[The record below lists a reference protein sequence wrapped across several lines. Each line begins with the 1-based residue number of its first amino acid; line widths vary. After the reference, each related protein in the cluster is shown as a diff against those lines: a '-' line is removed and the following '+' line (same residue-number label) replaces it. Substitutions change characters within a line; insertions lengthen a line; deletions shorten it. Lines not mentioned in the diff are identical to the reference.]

1 MVKAPAPRLRYLVD
15 RPIAPGSLLEVAPG
29 VLWLRMPL
37 PIDLDHI
44 NLWLL
49 RDTDGW
55 SVVDTGYAA
64 SRCAEVWEQV
74 LDAPELGGRPLRRV
88 LLTHSHPDHI
98 GLAGWLQHRCDAV
111 VWLSSPGQRIA
122 RLFAGTSAEDT
133 RRNAAHLVALGVD
146 DAHELLGEFGRHGRA
161 NATYPLPRIDHAA
174 RDGERFEV
182 DGRSWEVIETWG
194 HIDGHHALL
203 CPELEVLVSG
213 DHVLPSISPNV
224 SYTFAQQGADPLGD
238 FLDGLRRFAAL
249 QGDPL
254 VLPAHGR
261 PFRGLRERANS
272 LLDHHEQELRRLH
285 DGMGDTAADARTAA
299 QLVPLLFGDR
309 LPGFHR
315 VLAVQECAAHLEHL
329 VRRGVAGREES
340 ADGRIRYRRRAD
352 IHASRPVA
360 ALGESVYPPRSAGG

>member
-1 MVKAPAPRLRYLVD
+1 MVKGPTAGLRYLVD

-49 RDTDGW
+49 RDGDGW
-55 SVVDTGYAA
+55 TAVDTGYPAQ
-64 SRCAEVWEQV
+64 RCAEAWESV
-74 LDAPELGGRPLRRV
+74 LEAPELDGLPLRRV

-98 GLAGWLQHRCDAV
+98 GLAGWLQQRCGAS
-111 VWLSSPGQRIA
+111 VWLSQAGQRMA

-133 RRNAAHLVALGVD
+133 RRNVAHLAALGID
-146 DAHELLGEFGRHGRA
+146 DAHELLGEFGRQSRA
-161 NATYPLPRIDHAA
+161 GGVFPALRIDHAPE
-174 RDGERFEV
+174 DGERFEV
-182 DGRSWEVIETWG
+182 DGREWHVIETSG
-194 HIDGHHALL
+194 HIDGHHAFL
-203 CPELEVLVSG
+203 CAAQQLLVSG

-238 FLDGLRRFAAL
+238 FLDGLRRFASL
-249 QGDPL
+249 GGDPL

-261 PFRGLRERANS
+261 PFRGLQERANS

-285 DGMGDTAADARTAA
+285 DGMGDTVAEARTAA
-299 QLVPLLFGDR
+299 QLAPLLFGER
-309 LPGFHR
+309 LPRFHR

-329 VRRGVAGREES
+329 VRRAGAARIEGD
-340 ADGRIRYRRRAD
+340 DGRIRYRRCAD

-360 ALGESVYPPRSAGG
+360 ALGESVYPERAIGR

>member
-49 RDTDGW
+49 RDADGW
-55 SVVDTGYAA
+55 SAVDTGYPAA
-64 SRCAEVWEQV
+64 RCAEVWERV
-74 LDAPELGGRPLRRV
+74 LHAPELGGRPLRRV
-88 LLTHSHPDHI
+88 LMTHAHPDHV
-98 GLAGWLQHRCDAV
+98 GLAGWLQQRCGAA
-111 VWLSSPGQRIA
+111 VWLSQPGQRMA
-122 RLFAGTSAEDT
+122 RLFAGTTAEDT
-133 RRNAAHLVALGVD
+133 RRNVAHLMALGVD
-146 DAHELLGEFGRHGRA
+146 DAHELLAEFGRHGRDA
-161 NATYPLPRIDHAA
+161 AAYPPPRVDHAA
-174 RDGERFEV
+174 TDGDRLEV

-194 HIDGHHALL
+194 HIDGHHAYLCESLQLL
-203 CPELEVLVSG
+203 ISG

-238 FLDGLRRFAAL
+238 FLAGLRRFASL
-249 QGDPL
+249 DGDPL

-261 PFRGLRERANS
+261 PFRGLRERATS
-272 LLDHHEQELRRLH
+272 LLEHHERELNRLH
-285 DGMGDTAADARTAA
+285 DGLGDAPTEARSPAELA
-299 QLVPLLFGDR
+299 PLLFGDR

-329 VRRGVAGREES
+329 VRRGLAARIDS
-340 ADGRIRYRRRAD
+340 TDGRVRYRRV
-352 IHASRPVA
+352 SETPGA
-360 ALGESVYPPRSAGG
+360 ALGESVFPPALAGR